1 MGARQM
7 VNLIRQDHNIK
18 VSEKFLADA
27 FNMVERDAVQARKH
41 KRFRRK
47 RYCTIMNNRN
57 TIPVKFT
64 DAGDR
69 RRADFLSFTQHVQ
82 YWTTYKLAFVSDYQ
96 GISLSLSCIG
106 IASSLVAMQA
116 ANTLLTDPQILTAA
130 EVGPVFADGNVAS
143 GFASFELDH
152 QCNDFCRFFQL
163 PTDYGNWTERKDAS
177 TGFAK
182 DKPILHWGQTPGTCE
197 ARSERGT
204 LTTASRRTGCCTTL
218 CARTLEKGSS
228 SSRLGPSFARGRTE
242 TSRAFAFHLSQNSCG
257 SARPVRAPAASP
269 PAILDVFCELQF
281 HVFSPAVWFL
291 PQAMLNLRSYLRD
304 LDVRVALQRCVLPIN
319 ADATNA
325 PPHWLGHADAS
336 DEEMTLRRWEHLRV
350 TPRQPRP
357 HPTRPTAPA
366 NARPIGADTTYEGEN
381 VSPQMWE
388 HPAGSAETTPTNA
401 RHTQCRHTP
410 TQAAAEG
417 KNWAD
422 ARQRSQRR
430 DNLARAPAR
439 PTAPTS
445 VHPSAR

>member
-64 DAGDR
+64 DAGNR

-96 GISLSLSCIG
+96 GG
-106 IASSLVAMQA
+106 
-116 ANTLLTDPQILTAA
+116 NTLLTDPQILTAA

-182 DKPILHWGQTPGTCE
+182 DKPILHWGQTP
-197 ARSERGT
+197 
-204 LTTASRRTGCCTTL
+204 
-218 CARTLEKGSS
+218 
-228 SSRLGPSFARGRTE
+228 
-242 TSRAFAFHLSQNSCG
+242 
-257 SARPVRAPAASP
+257 
-269 PAILDVFCELQF
+269 
-281 HVFSPAVWFL
+281 
-291 PQAMLNLRSYLRD
+291 
-304 LDVRVALQRCVLPIN
+304 
-319 ADATNA
+319 
-325 PPHWLGHADAS
+325 
-336 DEEMTLRRWEHLRV
+336 
-350 TPRQPRP
+350 
-357 HPTRPTAPA
+357 
-366 NARPIGADTTYEGEN
+366 
-381 VSPQMWE
+381 
-388 HPAGSAETTPTNA
+388 
-401 RHTQCRHTP
+401 
-410 TQAAAEG
+410 
-417 KNWAD
+417 
-422 ARQRSQRR
+422 
-430 DNLARAPAR
+430 
-439 PTAPTS
+439 
-445 VHPSAR
+445 